1 MLNETLLMSPIVW
14 WIDWTG
20 CIANHKG
27 FWRFACK
34 FHQEAN
40 SSKLS
45 KHWLAQLSESSR
57 ESWEAFKG
65 RGCLWSKRFFLVLFY
80 QKKFAY
86 VLHKPRYET
95 AFSSKM
101 FFAQSPPKLST
112 FWKIVANDKRFMGRS
127 EVTRLVQV
135 KWSKLFT
142 QPSSLRLQ
150 FVLFRID
157 RVHWRMKR
165 HWHPNLRLQT
175 LPKCRG

>member
-65 RGCLWSKRFFLVLFY
+65 RGCLWSKRFFLAMSNNKGCCLKAPSNTKNVLQPY
-80 QKKFAY
+80 PERRMLPMVWKFNTWAWALKSAKHQL
-86 VLHKPRYET
+86 VDCWEVSDP
-95 AFSSKM
+95 
-101 FFAQSPPKLST
+101 FFL
-112 FWKIVANDKRFMGRS
+112 
-127 EVTRLVQV
+127 
-135 KWSKLFT
+135 
-142 QPSSLRLQ
+142 
-150 FVLFRID
+150 
-157 RVHWRMKR
+157 
-165 HWHPNLRLQT
+165 
-175 LPKCRG
+175 C